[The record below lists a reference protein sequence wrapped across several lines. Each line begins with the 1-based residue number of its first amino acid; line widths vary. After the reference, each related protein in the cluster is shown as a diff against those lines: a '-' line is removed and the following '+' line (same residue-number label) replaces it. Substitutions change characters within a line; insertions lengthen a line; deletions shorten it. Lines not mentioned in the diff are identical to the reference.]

1 MISRYPTSFPG
12 IKIWA
17 TENHIAASQARTRF
31 AQYGILQSIA
41 GSRMLSSTLVFK
53 GGNALDFIWQPN
65 RSTIDL
71 DFSSREASLNVDLI
85 REYLEP
91 SLQRT
96 SKITGTQ
103 YRLQKM
109 VQQPPGLN
117 KTFITF
123 LVVVGYALL
132 DDLKNQARINSSQP
146 SLASIPVEIS
156 INELIC
162 ASEPVDVQSSNA
174 LQVSTEEDI
183 VAEKLR
189 ALLQQ
194 IPRNRHRPQ
203 DVLDIAVLLARGT
216 NLRPDVVALYL
227 KQKAASR
234 DVRVD
239 LDLFK
244 ADELWARASEN
255 YGSLKNTARELFI
268 AFPEAKQAVLR
279 FVETLPL

>member
-1 MISRYPTSFPG
+1 MLSRYPASFSG

-17 TENHIAASQARTRF
+17 AENRVPLHQARTRF

-41 GSRMLSSTLVFK
+41 GSRVLSNTWVFK

-65 RSTIDL
+65 RSTVDL
-71 DFSSREASLNVDLI
+71 DFSSREANLNVALI
-85 REYLEP
+85 RQYLEP

-96 SKITGTQ
+96 AKMTGTL

-109 VQQPPGLN
+109 IQQPPGPN

-123 LVVVGYALL
+123 LVVVGYALS
-132 DDLKNQARINSSQP
+132 DDLKNQARVKSSLP
-146 SLASIPVEIS
+146 SLAAIPVEIS
-156 INELIC
+156 INEPIC
-162 ASEPVDVQSSNA
+162 ASEAVDVQSSNT

-203 DVLDIAVLLARGT
+203 DVLDIGVLLARGT
-216 NLRPDVVALYL
+216 HLRPDVVAAYL
-227 KQKAASR
+227 KNKAASR
-234 DVRVD
+234 NVQVS
-239 LDLFK
+239 LDLFR
-244 ADELWARASEN
+244 ADELWVRASEN
-255 YGSLKNTARELFI
+255 YDALKDTTRELFI
-268 AFPEAKQAVLR
+268 PFTDAKQAVLR
-279 FVETLPL
+279 FVEMLPL